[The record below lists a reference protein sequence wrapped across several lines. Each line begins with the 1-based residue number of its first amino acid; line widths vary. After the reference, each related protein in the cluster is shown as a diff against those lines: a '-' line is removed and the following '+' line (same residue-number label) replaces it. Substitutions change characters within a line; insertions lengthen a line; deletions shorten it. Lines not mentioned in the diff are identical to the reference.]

1 MPKGLASDPMN
12 DTHWVYTDQALYEI
26 VIKDE
31 DRDVWRAKLDLGEF
45 EDALRYSKV
54 IGRKEKPC
62 GDRPLISISAES

>member
-12 DTHWVYTDQALYEI
+12 DTYWVYTDQALYEI

-45 EDALRYSKV
+45 EDALRY
-54 IGRKEKPC
+54 
-62 GDRPLISISAES
+62 